1 MFALALDLN
10 EVRSPSRA
18 VERTTAALDEA
29 LHGSVTAVWRPQSP
43 SADVADDGSPTVVER
58 RRGPDVPIALPASV
72 RRRLRDG
79 PETLRGDGIAGPNPP
94 DGGPGLIRSERFAA
108 VGPSRVLHVGTFDPD
123 GFDPAAR
130 RTIERAAA
138 CLDAALCRTRD
149 DDRGSEPAPETREIG
164 LDAFRRVVE
173 AAADGVAI
181 LDDESY
187 VYVDRTHF
195 DMYGFER
202 KGQLLGRSWRELYAT
217 DEAERIESEAFPAL
231 ESTGY
236 WRGRVTE
243 SRPDGSTFR
252 ADLSLTMVGEG
263 RLVCSVRD
271 RTEREARDLEIDL
284 KERAMD
290 EAGVAV

>member
-1 MFALALDLN
+1 M
-10 EVRSPSRA
+10 
-18 VERTTAALDEA
+18 
-29 LHGSVTAVWRPQSP
+29 
-43 SADVADDGSPTVVER
+43 
-58 RRGPDVPIALPASV
+58 
-72 RRRLRDG
+72 
-79 PETLRGDGIAGPNPP
+79 
-94 DGGPGLIRSERFAA
+94 IRSERFAA